1 MFEATEEIEDFAD
14 DRPWVP
20 KGPVERLEG
29 PGRGG
34 GLVKLEVIR
43 CSMKLKK
50 MGNLGDLDVWWVRD
64 TLRLVLMVF

>member
-1 MFEATEEIEDFAD
+1 M
-14 DRPWVP
+14 
-20 KGPVERLEG
+20 ERLEG